1 MPTLQSTSELAEEQK
16 IGDHMA
22 QLDIKSHLQ
31 LLREQEKVALQSIK
45 KLTEE
50 EMIHIDQ
57 WLSVLHQTYEDWE
70 YPSSHRVFQAVTYFN
85 DEQKLW
91 YEQIQS
97 EINNDWSCF
106 CNRLKQ
112 HIQDRQKT
120 PIHLPSMNYPLSDI
134 NEITSMENF
143 IDTKFTKYSGKGD
156 AKTWLLQTMNQ
167 FIQYGLRRLEQV
179 QAIPFLL
186 IDEAYLW
193 YVQHIDLITSFELFS
208 KLLLQQYSSTS
219 STAQN
224 NTPVEMVA
232 SSIIAP
238 KILPTSHLQQTIAD
252 EIIKKPTYFRGSK
265 DDVYDWLDKLEQHF
279 KMAKWHDEEKLQYIS
294 IHLQD
299 DAYRWCSQASTTI
312 KSWSSFTE
320 AVIKAFGST
329 KVQELAF
336 EQLKWY
342 KQTVN
347 QSIMQ
352 YYDKIIELC
361 KKVDPA
367 MPDSLK
373 LKYLMAG
380 IRESLKLHVALQDPK
395 TTDSFLLL
403 ARKIEDTLS
412 FTSTNNDVHQDE
424 ITINVTTA
432 QKSLERTT
440 TSQKSSNN
448 IRRNIPSHAQS
459 LSRPNYPRTT
469 QTSFK
474 QNQRYEPS
482 RYSQYAERSNCCYK
496 CGTPGHYARDCTRTH
511 FR

>member
-1 MPTLQSTSELAEEQK
+1 NSHSVCQQSKIDLLSQQTSLIPMPTLQSTSELAEEQK
-16 IGDHMA
+16 TCDHMA
-22 QLDIKSHLQ
+22 QLDIKSNLQ

-57 WLSVLHQTYEDWE
+57 WLSVLHKTYEDWE

-91 YEQIQS
+91 YEQIKS

-120 PIHLPSMNYPLSDI
+120 QIHLPSMNHPLSDI

-143 IDTKFTKYSGKGD
+143 IDTKFTKYS
-156 AKTWLLQTMNQ
+156 
-167 FIQYGLRRLEQV
+167 V

-193 YVQHIDLITSFELFS
+193 YVEHIDLITSFELFI
-208 KLLLQQYSSTS
+208 KLLLQQYSATS

-238 KILPTSHLQQTIAD
+238 NFLPTSHLQQTIAD

-265 DDVYDWLDKLEQHF
+265 DDVHDWLDKLEQRF
-279 KMAKWHDEEKLQYIS
+279 KMAKWNDEEKLQYIS

-299 DAYRWCSQASTTI
+299 DAYRWWSQTSTTI

-342 KQTVN
+342 KQPVN

-361 KKVDPA
+361 KKIDPA

-424 ITINVTTA
+424 ININVTTA
-432 QKSLERTT
+432 QKSLEQTT

-459 LSRPNYPRTT
+459 
-469 QTSFK
+469 
-474 QNQRYEPS
+474 
-482 RYSQYAERSNCCYK
+482 
-496 CGTPGHYARDCTRTH
+496 
-511 FR
+511 

>member
-16 IGDHMA
+16 TDDHTA

-85 DEQKLW
+85 NEQKLW
-91 YEQIQS
+91 YEQIKS

-120 PIHLPSMNYPLSDI
+120 QIHLPSMNYPLSDI

-143 IDTKFTKYSGKGD
+143 IDTKFTKYSGKDD

-193 YVQHIDLITSFELFS
+193 YVEHIDLITSFELFS

-224 NTPVEMVA
+224 NTP
-232 SSIIAP
+232 
-238 KILPTSHLQQTIAD
+238 QTIAD

-265 DDVYDWLDKLEQHF
+265 DDVYDWLDKLEQRF
-279 KMAKWHDEEKLQYIS
+279 KMAKWNDEEKLQYIS

-299 DAYRWCSQASTTI
+299 DAYRWWSQASTTI

-412 FTSTNNDVHQDE
+412 FTSTNNAVHQDE

-474 QNQRYEPS
+474 QNQCYEPS

-496 CGTPGHYARDCTRTH
+496 CGTSGHYVLDCTRTH
-511 FR
+511 FG